1 MPLLFILFKAVLALA
16 ALALG
21 LMAGALLLNRVPLLD
36 SPGLSERLHVYL
48 TTHVAELS
56 DQARFPE
63 LQAQDDA
70 RDPATLYADTL
81 RAIEKLGWAVTMH
94 DEVQRR
100 IDAVVTTGLWRFKDD
115 VSIRIAAQPNGL
127 GRLYARSQSRVGKGD
142 FGANARHLRELAE
155 AVGSRRP
162 V

>member
-1 MPLLFILFKAVLALA
+1 MPLLFILLKTVLALV

-36 SPGLSERLHVYL
+36 SPGLSERLRVYL

-63 LQAQDDA
+63 LQVQDDA

-81 RAIEKLGWAVTMH
+81 RAVEQLGWEIAAH
-94 DEVQRR
+94 DEAQRR
-100 IDAVVTTGLWRFKDD
+100 IDAVVTTGLWKFKDD

-127 GRLYARSQSRVGKGD
+127 SRLYARSQSRVGKGD
-142 FGANARHLRELAE
+142 FGANERHLRELAE
-155 AVGSRRP
+155 AVGGRRP